1 MIVSKLEI
9 NLSDEGNE
17 VEIGRK
23 VILDGEREEIVRDLK
38 AIGCALA
45 ESARRRKLEE
55 PKESAERIQ
64 FEQALAEGFRMDAD
78 EAKEM
83 DRAAAEEIEEKI
95 SEECADIVAEET
107 AERWRA

>member
-9 NLSDEGNE
+9 NLFDEGNE

-23 VILDGEREEIVRDLK
+23 VALGGDKDEITRDLK
-38 AIGCALA
+38 AVGYALA

-55 PKESAERIQ
+55 PKETAERIQ

-83 DRAAAEEIEEKI
+83 DRAAAEDIEEKI
-95 SEECADIVAEET
+95 REECVERMDEEFV
-107 AERWRA
+107 RGWRS